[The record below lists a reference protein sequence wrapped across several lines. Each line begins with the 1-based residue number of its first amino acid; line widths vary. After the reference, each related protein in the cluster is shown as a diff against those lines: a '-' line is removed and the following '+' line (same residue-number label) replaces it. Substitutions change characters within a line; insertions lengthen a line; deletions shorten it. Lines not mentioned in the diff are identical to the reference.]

1 MLGEGVSEI
10 CMSSNM
16 NRSYPLNPPLPI
28 IGLALSLGLAHAC
41 ISPERSPFKAQEA
54 RHSDELI
61 ITQIGENSF
70 IHTSY
75 PQTDD
80 FGKVPCNGLI
90 VRDGNEVVVF
100 DTPTKDAASEEL
112 INWIQNELH
121 CSVKAVVPTHFHVDC
136 LGGLQA
142 FHAHGIPSHAHAKTI
157 ELSEAKGTTVPQHG
171 FADSLVLVAGK
182 ERIMVKHFGEGHT
195 VDNVVGYFAKED
207 VLFGGCLVKELN
219 ATKGYLGDANV
230 GAWSSTVEGVKQAY
244 PQVKLVVPGHGQHGD
259 RRLLDYT
266 IGLFKAP

>member
-1 MLGEGVSEI
+1 MPMKRIPLAILVVAMHCVWWACSSLQRSHTDDAPVHRSEQLVI
-10 CMSSNM
+10 DRIS
-16 NRSYPLNPPLPI
+16 
-28 IGLALSLGLAHAC
+28 AHC
-41 ISPERSPFKAQEA
+41 
-54 RHSDELI
+54 
-61 ITQIGENSF
+61 F
-70 IHTSY
+70 IHTSFH
-75 PQTDD
+75 QTDD
-80 FGKVPCNGLI
+80 FGNVPCNGLI

-112 INWIQNELH
+112 ISWIQNELH

-157 ELSEAKGTTVPQHG
+157 EMSEAKGTAVPQHG

-182 ERIMVKHFGEGHT
+182 EHIMVTHFGEGHT

-207 VLFGGCLVKELN
+207 VLFGGCLIKELN

-230 GAWSSTVEGVKQAY
+230 GAWSSTVERVKQAY
-244 PQVKLVVPGHGQHGD
+244 PQVEVVVPGHGQHGD

-266 IGLFKAP
+266 IALFKAP